1 MQAPGGRRAQLTGLL
16 LVGAAGLVWGSIPV
30 VIGAADG
37 NVLVKVFYRVFF
49 AGIVLVAWMTATGG
63 WDEVRSLP
71 RAKLRQL
78 VTQGAIL
85 TVNWALF
92 FGALSLTN
100 VATAELLG
108 YMGPVFVAVL
118 APFVTKERFDVRIVA
133 PMALALGGIVV
144 ILAPQGL
151 GVTGGPE
158 LLGAGLAFL
167 SAFTYSVLLLRS
179 KRILVGVTG
188 RALMIVEYATA
199 SVLLL
204 PVVVWMY
211 ATGQGPTTLGSYGAL
226 ATLGI
231 VHTAFAGMLFLAG
244 LRRVRTD
251 HAAIL
256 TYAEPAS
263 AVVFAAI
270 FLGQAL
276 TGWTVIGG
284 LMVVA
289 GGAVVALLE
298 SRTVDIS
305 PESAG
310 ASGAPFDAT
319 GTKGSEQA

>member
-1 MQAPGGRRAQLTGLL
+1 MTAPGGRREQWTGLL

-30 VIGAADG
+30 VIDAADG
-37 NVLVKVFYRVFF
+37 NVLVKVFFRVLF
-49 AGIVLVAWMTATGG
+49 AGIVISLWTTVTRG

-71 RAKLRQL
+71 RHKLRQL
-78 VTQGAIL
+78 VAQGAIL

-118 APFVTKERFDVRIVA
+118 APFVTKERFDPRIIA
-133 PMALALGGIVV
+133 PMALALGGIAV
-144 ILAPQGL
+144 IMAPQGL
-151 GVTGGPE
+151 GVSGGPE
-158 LLGAGLAFL
+158 TLGAVLAFL

-204 PVVVWMY
+204 PVVAWLY
-211 ATGQGPTTLGSYGAL
+211 WTGQGPTTLGSYGAL
-226 ATLGI
+226 LVLGV
-231 VHTAFAGMLFLAG
+231 VHTAFAGILFLAG

-256 TYAEPAS
+256 TYTEPAS

-270 FLGQAL
+270 FLGQTL
-276 TGWTVIGG
+276 TAWTVGG
-284 LMVVA
+284 GVMVVA
-289 GGAVVALLE
+289 GGAVVALME
-298 SRTVDIS
+298 SRTVDIA

-310 ASGAPFDAT
+310 AGGAPPDQP
-319 GTKGSEQA
+319 GVPRSG